1 MKNSY
6 ENAMDDSNPDMDI
19 SSSFFH
25 ERFYSRKESF
35 MKGMHGWLS
44 VALVAVL
51 VIIFVILAILTGIL
65 FGHYSTMVNE
75 LTVLKHNVSD
85 TKNDTNDLWKSVDNI
100 MGDLSKI
107 KTKVDTTEGT
117 CSSCPPGW
125 KLIRSYC
132 YYFKSSLETWEQSRE
147 QCATRNGILLVL
159 KDMYEMNALLPTIGK
174 SRYWIGLRRDSENT
188 DTWLWADGTP
198 LTFSAWNEGEP
209 NNDHDEEHCAEI
221 LGGVQSWNDR
231 NCEHRL
237 GYICRGVWTC

>member
-6 ENAMDDSNPDMDI
+6 EPSVDDSNPDLEI
-19 SSSFFH
+19 SSSYFH
-25 ERFYSRKESF
+25 GKFYHETGIQKR
-35 MKGMHGWLS
+35 GVHGWVRL
-44 VALVAVL
+44 ALVLVL
-51 VIIFVILAILTGIL
+51 VIIFVILAILTAIL

-75 LTVLKHNVSD
+75 LTVLKHNVSTSNSD
-85 TKNDTNDLWKSVDNI
+85 ASDLWKSVDNI

-107 KTKVDTTEGT
+107 KTKVDTTGGSCST
-117 CSSCPPGW
+117 CPQGW
-125 KLIRSYC
+125 KLIRSFC
-132 YYFKSSLETWEQSRE
+132 YYFRSNSETWERSQE
-147 QCATRNGILLVL
+147 QCAARNGVLLIIQDVF
-159 KDMYEMNALLPTIGK
+159 EMNALLPTIGK
-174 SRYWIGLRRDSENT
+174 GRYWIGLKRDSENT
-188 DTWLWADGTP
+188 DMWLWADGSP